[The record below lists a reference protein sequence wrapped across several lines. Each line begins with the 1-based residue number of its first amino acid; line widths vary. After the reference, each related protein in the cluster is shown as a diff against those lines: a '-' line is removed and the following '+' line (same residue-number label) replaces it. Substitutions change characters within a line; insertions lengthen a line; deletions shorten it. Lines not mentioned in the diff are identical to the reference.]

1 MELFPCRFLLI
12 CAKFF
17 AVLILLIASSARAQH
32 RNLSNSQS
40 SSCPVQDYQSMHNVS
55 FVGKAVFAEC
65 TCKQSLEWKQLQ
77 MCAAWKLLHR
87 PFLQNSPIKIFK
99 KFTIVRKPATASY
112 ATMTWG
118 SCKEYANNI
127 IHGLYRNVNLNF
139 STVGESSS
147 YAIDWGFCNDSALR
161 NKLGCNYT
169 IVPARYHN
177 GSFRTELHY
186 FVRSFTETSQHLQL
200 GKYYQFDIEKCKD
213 AVVKIRVGADNNS
226 LFSSRTTSGFFF
238 FPTKRRTPEGHER
251 TSHREPSTDNER
263 QRKRNNGIHGVLLDN
278 RVHTLCAATVL
289 AVLKTF

>member
-1 MELFPCRFLLI
+1 MPEPSIETFPIVSHLRARFKIINPCITSPSLGRPSLPNVHANRASNGNNYK
-12 CAKFF
+12 CAQRGNSYTGHFF
-17 AVLILLIASSARAQH
+17 KTRPLRSS
-32 RNLSNSQS
+32 
-40 SSCPVQDYQSMHNVS
+40 
-55 FVGKAVFAEC
+55 
-65 TCKQSLEWKQLQ
+65 
-77 MCAAWKLLHR
+77 
-87 PFLQNSPIKIFK
+87 K